1 MSFLAGLLP
10 KFLADFLARVFKDW
24 RRDQSL
30 KELGASGERERQ
42 GDATIEVL
50 ARNAEGV
57 NEADDMS
64 EEERRRRL
72 TDGS

>member
-10 KFLADFLARVFKDW
+10 KFLADFLARAFKDW

-42 GDATIEVL
+42 DEATIEVIS
-50 ARNAEGV
+50 RNAEGQQAV
-57 NEADDMS
+57 DAMTEQESIED
-64 EEERRRRL
+64 L
-72 TDGS
+72 TKP

>member
-1 MSFLAGLLP
+1 MSFIVGLLP
-10 KFLADFLARVFKDW
+10 KFLADFLARIFKDW

-50 ARNAEGV
+50 AHNADGV
-57 NEADDMS
+57 QEADDMT

>member
-1 MSFLAGLLP
+1 MLGTFLGFAAKLL
-10 KFLADFLARVFKDW
+10 AAIFKDW

-30 KELGASGERERQ
+30 KELGASRERERQ

-57 NEADDMS
+57 QEADDMT